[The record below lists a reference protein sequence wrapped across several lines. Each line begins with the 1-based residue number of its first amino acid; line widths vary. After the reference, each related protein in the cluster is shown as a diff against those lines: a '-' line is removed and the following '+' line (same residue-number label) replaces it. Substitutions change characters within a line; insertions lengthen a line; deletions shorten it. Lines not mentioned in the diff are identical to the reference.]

1 MPTNITHIP
10 TNKSYYH
17 IIHAYINRGKTCH
30 PHENKQ
36 FHLTTPENFGLKEGV
51 LPGLARAKPT
61 LFLESNQIGEME
73 CNFVFQPPL
82 HKPPAPVTATVMVE
96 DNLANRY
103 RFSWVTFFH
112 MFPVNDGYM
121 NAYFPESQAKP

>member
-36 FHLTTPENFGLKEGV
+36 FHLTTPENFGLVRLEEGFNEA
-51 LPGLARAKPT
+51 LDL
-61 LFLESNQIGEME
+61 LF
-73 CNFVFQPPL
+73 FVI
-82 HKPPAPVTATVMVE
+82 
-96 DNLANRY
+96 
-103 RFSWVTFFH
+103 
-112 MFPVNDGYM
+112 
-121 NAYFPESQAKP
+121 